1 MFQKVV
7 ESSSG
12 RLVCEEGMS
21 LRGFTPLIPGLAPNV
36 GQRAAIKVAM
46 GASRLY
52 VRPLYTLANSDDEGK
67 AAPHY
72 VVVFRLAGHPP
83 LVWDS
88 FDKKPSRFTKL
99 SLLWH
104 IGPDLSDDEFEYEYL
119 RAGRQQRNHEC
130 ALQVL
135 FMVGFVGS
143 FFIRS
148 NDDLLAAL
156 NFRVLLSYFDL

>member
-1 MFQKVV
+1 
-7 ESSSG
+7 
-12 RLVCEEGMS
+12 MS
-21 LRGFTPLIPGLAPNV
+21 LRGFAPFISGLAPNI

-52 VRPLYTLANSDDEGK
+52 VRPLHTLATSVDEGK
-67 AAPHY
+67 AAFHY
-72 VVVFRLAGHPP
+72 VVVFRLAGNPP

-88 FDKKPSRFTKL
+88 FDEEPSPFTKL